1 MCPGEWQQHIA
12 MSFEDA
18 RTDDSILFRC
28 SAYLRIMD
36 YFLIDDQCT
45 RSIIQ
50 SLKTMITNSAHTD
63 AYSDQRVAF
72 IFGIGFET
80 LLCFDPMW
88 PAEDQLLWPRL
99 CQVSAS
105 LGRIPL
111 FLKNLLR
118 LCEVSRV
125 DLANNCLDDL
135 TITLIKNLSCP
146 HHSVRLLSLQILN
159 SLYTQKHHHQAEIL
173 MTAIAIEKT
182 PLTLQSARLASMHI
196 RNLSGQY
203 KSYSSDPWLSSLIPH
218 YCFGLLNFKLSQIWE
233 DAVEVIKVICETKTG
248 EIIVTELAFR
258 WLTNGFK
265 QAGQT
270 SSPKLKDDLP
280 QQHLN
285 QFECS
290 ELTRIRKLA
299 DKRSQESVTAIEQL
313 RESHDAR
320 HESLSFFI
328 PEAASRA
335 LKVLTGIPH
344 VAEKHSRSL
353 VPLFLK
359 WSTTEQ
365 NVEETIVVDDVN
377 PNLDLSI
384 LNGSSKEGKL
394 SRQDQKA
401 MLDLFSHFI
410 NPRVLFR
417 SSEVYKAL
425 LGLLANGDVEIQ
437 KSVLK
442 AIFTWKSNN
451 IQPYQENLMNILDD
465 ARFREEISVFLQA
478 DSEESTIQYT
488 HRQELMPVLLRL
500 LYGKIIARSGSA
512 SGRRLQSTKRKAVFE
527 ALSRFS
533 EADLREFIHIALGP
547 LADLPLT
554 VDFLSCDEAHSES
567 LITIRR
573 QHGLVNMMDEMLEI
587 LGSQLKFITRQIA
600 GAILWC
606 TIRSARKLSILPD
619 SDKLYGATDEQ
630 CSLLRSIRQTG
641 LGCLTMLFQR
651 CQNEEL
657 SSYMNLIF
665 EHLINPRTE
674 KLPIETAQS
683 VSGLLRLFAVWAA
696 SSHMSLYFA
705 RHNPA
710 LLKIIIDC
718 LDVGSAKEEVKLFVI
733 EEILKPLIALVD
745 PAMVIGSQVPDYR
758 QLIQTQVLN
767 PNIDHV
773 LERAGELLRKSPGK
787 ELLGSTISLVSQL
800 APVVTSKSHILNLL
814 EVSTFL
820 LDQPSQRVSPKSK
833 GDLLH
838 TIQHFVP
845 LVDLSESEALQRHLY
860 NTVSSLF
867 GYFKDRN
874 NRVVLSEVLA
884 TLAQG
889 DGDLLE
895 VAHLCLDLNAFS
907 SRSID
912 EPDFDKR
919 LKAFTTLNESAY
931 LTLSVEQWF
940 PLVYNMLFYVKDNEE
955 LAIRTN
961 ASYALRRY
969 IETNPF
975 HSQVTGT
982 GSRSGYSDLLTQ
994 VLLPALRKGASE
1006 RSEFV
1011 RMEFLVIMAHL
1022 VRKNPDWPEVSD
1034 MKVLLVNE
1042 DEEAS
1047 IFNNILHIQ
1056 QHRRLRALRRLAT
1069 EGRHGHLKST
1079 NIAHFLIP
1087 LIEHFI
1093 FDKGDDDGAHN
1104 LAAEAIMTIG
1114 ALSEWLE
1121 WPQLRAMFRRF
1132 TGYIQSKPEL
1142 EKTIIKLLG
1151 VTIESIS
1158 AASAFR
1164 QKGQP
1169 SGSGLVDDEIT
1180 KVTDDP
1186 PPSTLSLTLPS
1197 QHKFTD
1203 DLLNNLLPSLMSYL
1217 HDKDE
1222 STVSLRVPVAI
1233 SVVKMLKTLPPD
1245 RLAERLPAVLTDVC
1259 HILRSRS
1266 QESRDLT
1273 RRTLVEISELIG
1285 PSCFGFVLKELRSS
1299 LARGYQLHVL
1309 SFTVHSILV
1318 ATAPIFKPGDLDYCL
1333 PQIVSVIMDDIFGAT
1348 GQEKEAEEYVSKMK
1362 EVKSSKSY
1370 DSMEL
1375 IAKTSSISHL
1385 LQLIRPLQTLLEEK
1399 LDMRM
1404 VKKIDELLRRIG
1416 VGLLRNDATQNQ
1428 EILVFCFE
1436 VLQDVYRKD
1445 SRGGEKTSKEDHR
1458 VKRFLVLSKAKNTG
1472 RGSSSSYR
1480 YKLARFALEVLRSV
1494 LQKYNEMQTPSNL
1507 SGFMPIIENS
1517 LLQAQ
1522 EEVQISALRL
1532 LATIIKV
1539 PLRQIDDSAS
1549 SYITEAVKIIKNT
1562 VSTNSEIAQ
1571 AALKLVSAVLR
1582 ERQNIDVRESDIAYL
1597 LKRLKPDLEEP
1608 DRQGV
1613 TFNFLKAIMARKYM
1627 IPEVYDVLDTIATM
1641 MVTNQTNGARDLA
1654 RGVYFQFILNY
1665 PQSKDRLNKQL
1676 GFLVKNLEYKHIE
1689 GRQSVME
1696 AMHLLLSRVG
1706 DSLMQDLVGA
1716 FFVPLIMV
1724 IINDESAECR
1734 RMAGELLKE
1743 LFENADNERTRNV
1756 LAMLQKWLIQD
1767 DQKIL
1772 NRVALQVYSVYMDSK
1787 AVKGEKDFPILKER
1801 IIYLLKQGIED
1812 ESTTDWEL
1820 QFYSLQTTMKMCQT
1834 FPNLVFQLSSAHLW
1848 INVRKCLY
1856 YPHAWVKLA
1865 AAKLMGVYFA
1875 DFARA
1880 NANQEQQKKSDDP
1893 LTGSYGLEL
1902 GSDVMIQITKSSLG
1916 SLKIAGVSEE
1926 LATQIARN
1934 LVFLGRF
1941 VGTSWM
1947 PQYSET
1953 PSQEGTDAGED
1964 AESEDGNNSD
1974 PAPTKN
1980 GKKMVL
1986 QYIFERLSAILR
1998 REPINTRAPALVSK
2012 TAALQI
2018 IATLCNHVT
2027 ESTLLSLTETILLPL
2042 HNLTDPSIPAPYS
2055 TDEGFRTSHK
2065 ALVSTC
2071 HEIMSLL
2078 QKKLGTT
2085 EYVARLMRVREGVK
2099 ERREGRRV
2107 KRRLEAVA
2115 EPEKV
2120 GRDKRRKGE
2129 KKKEKRKERSGEERG
2144 RRRGW

>member
-1 MCPGEWQQHIA
+1 

-28 SAYLRIMD
+28 SAYLHMMD

-45 RSIIQ
+45 KSIIQ
-50 SLKTMITNSAHTD
+50 SLKTMITNSVHTD

-72 IFGIGFET
+72 IFGVGLET
-80 LLCFDPMW
+80 LLRFDPMW
-88 PAEDQLLWPRL
+88 AAEDQLLWPHL

-111 FLKNLLR
+111 FLKNLLH
-118 LCEVSRV
+118 LCEVSRA
-125 DLANNCLDDL
+125 DLANSCLDDL
-135 TITLIKNLSCP
+135 TPILTKNLSCP
-146 HHSVRLLSLQILN
+146 HHSVRLLSLQLFN
-159 SLYTQKHHHQAEIL
+159 SLYTRKNHHQADIL
-173 MTAIAIEKT
+173 MTAIAIENT

-203 KSYSSDPWLSSLIPH
+203 KSYSSEPWLSNLIPY
-218 YCFGLLNFKLSQIWE
+218 YCFGLLNFKLSQVWE
-233 DAVEVIKVICETKTG
+233 DAVEAIKVICETKTG
-248 EIIVTELAFR
+248 EMNVAELAFS
-258 WLTNGFK
+258 WLTDGFK
-265 QAGQT
+265 QADQT
-270 SSPKLKDDLP
+270 SSPKLKGDLP

-290 ELTRIRKLA
+290 ELTRIRKLV
-299 DKRSQESVTAIEQL
+299 DKRFQESVAAIEQL
-313 RESHDAR
+313 RESHDAC
-320 HESLSFFI
+320 HESLSYFI

-335 LKVLTGIPH
+335 LKVLTGIPQI
-344 VAEKHSRSL
+344 AEKHSRSL

-365 NVEETIVVDDVN
+365 NVEETTVVDGVGS
-377 PNLDLSI
+377 NLDLSI
-384 LNGSSKEGKL
+384 LNESSKHGKL
-394 SRQDQKA
+394 PRQDQKA
-401 MLDLFSHFI
+401 MLDLFGHFV

-417 SSEVYKAL
+417 SSEVYNAL
-425 LGLLANGDVEIQ
+425 LGLLTNGDVEIQ
-437 KSVLK
+437 KSALK
-442 AIFTWKSNN
+442 AIFTWKSNS

-478 DSEESTIQYT
+478 DSEESTIQST

-512 SGRRLQSTKRKAVFE
+512 GGRRLQSTKRKAVLE

-533 EADLREFIHIALGP
+533 EADLREFIQITLGP

-554 VDFLSCDEAHSES
+554 IDFFSCDEAHSES
-567 LITIRR
+567 QITIRR
-573 QHGLVNMMDEMLEI
+573 QYGLVNMMDDMLEI

-619 SDKLYGATDEQ
+619 SDKLHGAIDEQ
-630 CSLLRSIRQTG
+630 CSLLRSIRQAG
-641 LGCLTMLFQR
+641 LRCLTMLFQR
-651 CQNEEL
+651 CQKEEL
-657 SSYMNLIF
+657 SSYMNPIF
-665 EHLINPRTE
+665 EDLINPRIE

-683 VSGLLRLFAVWAA
+683 VSGLLRLFAVWAT

-705 RHNPA
+705 DHNPA

-718 LDVGSAKEEVKLFVI
+718 LEVGSAKDEVKLFVI

-745 PAMVIGSQVPDYR
+745 PAKVIGSEVPNHR

-833 GDLLH
+833 GDLLR

-845 LVDLSESEALQRHLY
+845 LADLSESEALQHHLY

-874 NRVVLSEVLA
+874 NRVVLSEVLV
-884 TLAQG
+884 TLAQ
-889 DGDLLE
+889 DDADLLE

-931 LTLSVEQWF
+931 LTLSVKQWS

-975 HSQVTGT
+975 RSQVTGT
-982 GSRSGYSDLLTQ
+982 GSSDLLTQ
-994 VLLPALRKGASE
+994 VLLSALRKGASE

-1069 EGRHGHLKST
+1069 EGRHGHIKST

-1142 EKTIIKLLG
+1142 EKTIIKLIG

-1158 AASAFR
+1158 AASVFR
-1164 QKGQP
+1164 QKRQP
-1169 SGSGLVDDEIT
+1169 SGSGLVDDENT

-1186 PPSTLSLTLPS
+1186 PPSTLSLTLPN

-1273 RRTLVEISELIG
+1273 RRTLVEISTLIG

-1404 VKKIDELLRRIG
+1404 VKKIDELLRRVG
-1416 VGLLRNDATQNQ
+1416 VGLLRNDAAQNQ
-1428 EILVFCFE
+1428 QILVFCFE
-1436 VLQDVYRKD
+1436 VLQDVYNKNNC
-1445 SRGGEKTSKEDHR
+1445 GGERTTKEDHR

-1480 YKLARFALEVLRSV
+1480 YKLARFALDVLRSV
-1494 LQKYNEMQTPSNL
+1494 LQKYNEMQTPSSL
-1507 SGFMPIIENS
+1507 SGFMPIIENA

-1532 LATIIKV
+1532 LATIIKI
-1539 PLRQIDDSAS
+1539 PLSQIDDNAS
-1549 SYITEAVKIIKNT
+1549 SYITEAVKIIRNT

-1613 TFNFLKAIMARKYM
+1613 TFNFLKAIMTRKYM
-1627 IPEVYDVLDTIATM
+1627 IPEVYEVLDTIATM
-1641 MVTNQTNGARDLA
+1641 MVTNQTKGARDLA

-1706 DSLMQDLVGA
+1706 DSLMQDLVGT

-1724 IINDESAECR
+1724 IINDESADCR

-1743 LFENADNERTRNV
+1743 LFEKADNERTRNV
-1756 LAMLQKWLIQD
+1756 LAMLQKWFTQD
-1767 DQKIL
+1767 EQKIL
-1772 NRVALQVYSVYMDSK
+1772 IRVALQVHSIHLDSK
-1787 AVKGEKDFPILKER
+1787 AIKGEKAFPILQER
-1801 IIYLLKQGIED
+1801 ITGLLKQGLED

-1834 FPNLVFQLSSAHLW
+1834 FPNLVFQSSSAHLW
-1848 INVRKCLY
+1848 TNVRKCLY
-1856 YPHAWVKLA
+1856 YQHAWVKLA
-1865 AAKLMGVYFA
+1865 AAKLVGVYFA
-1875 DFARA
+1875 DFARV
-1880 NANQEQQKKSDDP
+1880 NANKEQQKKSDDP
-1893 LTGSYGLEL
+1893 LIGSYGLEL
-1902 GSDVMIQITKSSLG
+1902 GNEEMIQITKSSLG

-1934 LVFLGRF
+1934 LIFLGRF

-1947 PQYSET
+1947 PQYLET
-1953 PSQEGTDAGED
+1953 QSREGNDAGED
-1964 AESEDGNNSD
+1964 MESDDGNTSD
-1974 PAPTKN
+1974 PAPTN
-1980 GKKMVL
+1980 SDKKMVL

-2018 IATLCNHVT
+2018 IASLCNHVS
-2027 ESTLLSLTETILLPL
+2027 EPTLLSLTETILLPL

-2085 EYVARLMRVREGVK
+2085 EYVARLTRVRAGVK

-2120 GRDKRRKGE
+2120 GREKRRKGE